1 MEHRPMTVS
10 IAPSGAPGAPR
21 TFSLAGLAA
30 RFE

>member
-10 IAPSGAPGAPR
+10 IAPSGAPGAPC
-21 TFSLAGLAA
+21 TFNLAGLAA